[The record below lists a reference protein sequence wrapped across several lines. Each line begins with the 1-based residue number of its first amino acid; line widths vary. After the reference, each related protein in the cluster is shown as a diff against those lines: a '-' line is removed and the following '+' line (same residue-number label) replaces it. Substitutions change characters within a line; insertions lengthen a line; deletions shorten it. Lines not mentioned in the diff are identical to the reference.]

1 MSLQIERQLLIQSL
15 IKEHQTVKVDELARR
30 LQVSPNTIRRDL
42 NLLEHQ
48 GVLKRT
54 QGGAIVQDLQPST
67 RQSFDLRSRTNTL
80 DKENI
85 GKCAAKTRQAGQHD
99 YS

>member
-54 QGGAIVQDLQPST
+54 QGGGDSARSPAIDPPIL
-67 RQSFDLRSRTNTL
+67 
-80 DKENI
+80 
-85 GKCAAKTRQAGQHD
+85 
-99 YS
+99 